1 MARGIQLNTNAS
13 AVNSI
18 SFAIAPKA
26 IEKQLKKAAKTSESG
41 KATFGYHR
49 PDINDGSGRGLW
61 TLTHAA
67 LTVLG
72 GMSVQRNQF
81 DPKAWA
87 AFYRSDTAVR
97 YHTKAG
103 HVERTGGN
111 MARLTVAGW
120 NYLYGRL
127 TGATQGQR
135 IYQEEIDAFAAAIK
149 TGKAEGYATRH
160 TWVAF

>member
-1 MARGIQLNTNAS
+1 MRGIKLMNDGKAGSMTFS
-13 AVNSI
+13 V
-18 SFAIAPKA
+18 APKA
-26 IEKQLKKAAKTSESG
+26 TQKTLTKAAKTSESG
-41 KATFGYHR
+41 TKATHGFFK
-49 PDINDGSGRGLW
+49 PDANDGSGRGLW

-72 GMSVQRNQF
+72 AMGNARAAFN
-81 DPKAWA
+81 PLTWA

-103 HVERTGGN
+103 HVERLEGGK
-111 MARLTVAGW
+111 ARLTVAGF

-149 TGKAEGYATRH
+149 TGKPEGYAKRH
-160 TWVAF
+160 NWVAF